1 PVAADLNADSV
12 TRFRPAPDR
21 VRLAAL
27 QNHVIPEDRAD
38 EWQGSIC
45 RWDRLHLR
53 IDGGGSEETSQQGS
67 KKNGSGTHWLDSP
80 FTSRNPVICRSA
92 TKACHGLTDR
102 QEPRGLPFCEF
113 PQSRESHKSR
123 RREGSEMFP
132 EDHQAT
138 VSQCWR

>member
-38 EWQGSIC
+38 EGQGSIC

-80 FTSRNPVICRSA
+80 STPQNSGYFSICDQSLPPSYGPTGVARSA
-92 TKACHGLTDR
+92 VLR
-102 QEPRGLPFCEF
+102 IPSV
-113 PQSRESHKSR
+113 SRIS
-123 RREGSEMFP
+123 
-132 EDHQAT
+132 
-138 VSQCWR
+138 